1 MTSQRVKL
9 AAPLAAAVILATS
22 LQAAAEDPTR
32 AQWWPSQY
40 GADDRLGAI
49 NHLSRAGV
57 RQAAELVRTGE
68 TYALGVVTG
77 PSTPA
82 YPPRQFSLRVTQP
95 GDGTGAPQGANRTTG
110 NDDWMLTWMGIG
122 SQIDGLGHIGRDHR
136 YYNGLEAEEFIRPT
150 GLLEFGTHELPPI
163 VTRGVLLDMTHG
175 TEDGRLA
182 GGTAFNR
189 AEIQAAAARQG
200 IEIRKGD
207 VVLFHTGWLPLAESE
222 PERFIATQPGLGV
235 EGARYLAERGV
246 VAVGADT
253 AALEAIPH
261 EDPETAFPVHQ
272 ELLTYNGVYIL
283 ENMNTG
289 PLAQDAAWEFMFVLG
304 QPRFEGA
311 VQAIINPVA
320 IR

>member
-1 MTSQRVKL
+1 MKKTYAHL
-9 AAPLAAAVILATS
+9 AATLVASAILATG
-22 LQAAAEDPTR
+22 LQAAAAEK
-32 AQWWPSQY
+32 WWPSKY

-49 NHLSRAGV
+49 NNLSAAGV
-57 RQAAELVRTGE
+57 QRAAKLVKTGE

-82 YPPRQFSLRVTQP
+82 YPPRQFSLRVVQP
-95 GDGTGAPQGANRTTG
+95 GDGTGASQGANKTTG
-110 NDDWMLTWMGIG
+110 NDDWMLAWMGIG
-122 SQIDGLGHIGRDHR
+122 SQIDGLGHIGLDHR
-136 YYNGLEAEEFIRPT
+136 YYNGLKAEEFIRPT
-150 GLLEFGTHELPPI
+150 GLLEYGTHTLPPI

-175 TEDGRLA
+175 TDDGRVD

-189 AEIQAAAARQG
+189 AEIDAAAERQG
-200 IEIRKGD
+200 VEIGEGD
-207 VVLFHTGWLPLAESE
+207 VVLFHTGWMPLAESD
-222 PERFIATQPGLGV
+222 PEAFIATQPGLGV
-235 EGARYLAERGV
+235 EGAEYLAGLGV

-261 EDPETAFPVHQ
+261 EDPDMAFPVHQ
-272 ELLTYNGVYIL
+272 RLLTRHGVYIL
-283 ENMNTG
+283 ENMNTAA
-289 PLAQDAAWEFMFVLG
+289 LARDEGWEFMFVLG